1 MSDNQDENI
10 NLTILNEI
18 NKAAK
23 MGMDSITFV
32 TEKIGD
38 PVMKENLSF
47 QYAEYGKILDRV
59 NTEFEKYGEIPDDD
73 KLTDKMMSFAGV
85 QFNTMTDKSNSHIAE
100 MMIQGNTM
108 GIIECQKLS
117 NHNPYAEEPIK
128 MILNDL
134 MIMQQNNIE
143 KMKTFL

>member
-1 MSDNQDENI
+1 MNENQDENI

-47 QYAEYGKILDRV
+47 QYAEYGKVLDRV

-85 QFNTMTDKSNSHIAE
+85 QFNTITDKSNSHIAE

-108 GIIECQKLS
+108 GIIESQKLS
-117 NHNPYAEEPIK
+117 NHNPYAEESVK